1 MKENTRSIYLD
12 MLKIISC
19 IAVITIHVS
28 AVGFKNTNI
37 NSIAWNISNVFN
49 NISRFAVPVFVM
61 VSGALFLNENKKLD
75 IKKLWLKNILHLVI
89 IYIFWTLIYAIYS
102 VYNKYGIN
110 GLNVTEVIK
119 NAIKSSYYHLWFIPM
134 LIGIYILIPVI
145 KPIVKDGR
153 KTIEYFLIIA
163 FIFKVIP
170 DTIKLFEFPYVKY
183 IKAILNR
190 INIEM
195 IGYVVYFVL
204 GHYLNTYVLK
214 KKTRNIIYILGIL
227 SVVISIVGTWGYS
240 MYKSKAVETLCR
252 EFSITTVTM
261 SIAIFTLFKY
271 LFDTKVFSKSFKSI
285 IIHLSKTS
293 LGIYLVHILFKDIM
307 KNQLGVKF
315 TKTYL
320 TPVYVL
326 IIFIA
331 SYLVSF
337 VLSKIP
343 KVNKY
348 IV

>member
-1 MKENTRSIYLD
+1 MKRQYASIDIARYVSALLVVCIHTFPFLEISETFNTYFIHTVCRLAVPFFFTTSGFFFFRNYDSENEDLNETRLKKALIRLFRIYLIWT
-12 MLKIISC
+12 IIYLPY
-19 IAVITIHVS
+19 TIFDYTHT
-28 AVGFKNTNI
+28 GFHIKYLFTY
-37 NSIAWNISNVFN
+37 VRDF
-49 NISRFAVPVFVM
+49 
-61 VSGALFLNENKKLD
+61 FLN
-75 IKKLWLKNILHLVI
+75 
-89 IYIFWTLIYAIYS
+89 
-102 VYNKYGIN
+102 G
-110 GLNVTEVIK
+110 
-119 NAIKSSYYHLWFIPM
+119 SYYHLWFIPM

-195 IGYVVYFVL
+195 IGYVAYFVL

-252 EFSITTVTM
+252 EFSITTAIM

-271 LFDTKVFSKSFKSI
+271 LFDTKVFSKSFNSI